1 LARDAMRNTNVQIS
15 HQLRD
20 THDREAIANAMVMTD
35 DQRDY
40 LGKCETGRAAVFF
53 SGLQKATF
61 IDVPVYKD
69 PEPEGATSGPVEY
82 RYRGFRDSLEPVLS
96 DSSVREYMRQYLS
109 EEPQERSCSSC
120 VNACEKRDRILYLAE
135 EGADRFEDSLDAF
148 FKAPNNAKGE
158 YLNQLAVVIL
168 EITRASSEEGFDLA
182 WCFTK
187 EMWLR
192 HQGKMMREIDRHL
205 FVESFRS
212 QRINDHNNNGI

>member
-1 LARDAMRNTNVQIS
+1 
-15 HQLRD
+15 
-20 THDREAIANAMVMTD
+20 
-35 DQRDY
+35 
-40 LGKCETGRAAVFF
+40 
-53 SGLQKATF
+53 
-61 IDVPVYKD
+61 
-69 PEPEGATSGPVEY
+69 
-82 RYRGFRDSLEPVLS
+82 
-96 DSSVREYMRQYLS
+96 
-109 EEPQERSCSSC
+109 

-205 FVESFRS
+205 FEESFRS